1 MRRASVYDERKGR
14 YRYYRLLTPPGPPGR
29 QRNSPIGTPIQDALP
44 ELPLGA
50 VPNGTG
56 DQAQG
61 VVLRVSSTRRA
72 LKLFLVAG
80 AAYLGYRV
88 WVNR

>member
-1 MRRASVYDERKGR
+1 MRQASVYDERQGR
-14 YRYYRLLTPPGPPGR
+14 YRYYSLLTPPGPPYR
-29 QRNSPIGTPIQDALP
+29 QANSPIGTPIEDALP

-61 VVLRVSSTRRA
+61 VVLQASPARRA
-72 LKLFLVAG
+72 IRCVLLAG
-80 AAYLGYRV
+80 AVYTGWRL